1 MSKPK
6 FFNLMR
12 ITMMSP
18 CLASILGAL
27 NAAMNE
33 SGSVCIRASRRG
45 ISIAF
50 NGKVIAKGA
59 TPDEMHERFRE
70 AQTKA
75 MAAQTEN

>member
-33 SGSVCIRASRRG
+33 SGVFHA
-45 ISIAF
+45 
-50 NGKVIAKGA
+50 GKKPVVTVETLPPGLVIKRQQKPSARHK
-59 TPDEMHERFRE
+59 
-70 AQTKA
+70 
-75 MAAQTEN
+75 

>member
-12 ITMMSP
+12 ITLMSP
-18 CLASILGAL
+18 CLASILAAL

-59 TPDEMHERFRE
+59 TPDEMHTNFKT
-70 AQTKA
+70 AQQKA
-75 MAAQTEN
+75 MEVQKS